1 MNFVKYILENDL
13 GSIETNYSFKELTTI
28 GTGGRIRFLY
38 SPNSVDSLCKAFK
51 FINDNDLKYF
61 ILGNGS
67 NILASDDF
75 FDGIVINTKTLPTYL
90 DIYEDYISVSA
101 SYPTTKLAYDLA
113 KLELGDLSFLGGIPG
128 LLGGA
133 IFNNSG
139 AYGSEIKDVII
150 DVTYINK
157 AGKLVT
163 IERKEIGFNYR
174 DSIFH
179 GYKCIIASARIKVNK
194 IKTFDRLEERL
205 KKRKQS
211 QPHEY
216 KNMGSIFRNT
226 PLIESWKVIDFLNL
240 RGFTIN
246 GAKISEKHTNFIINY
261 NNAKSSDVLTLIEL
275 IKKRAKLEL
284 GINLKTEITII

>member
-1 MNFVKYILENDL
+1 MKNRFTELLGEERVLVNEPMSRHTTFRIGGPADYFLVPSTYEEIGAILK
-13 GSIETNYSFKELTTI
+13 IRKEEQV
-28 GTGGRIRFLY
+28 
-38 SPNSVDSLCKAFK
+38 P
-51 FINDNDLKYF
+51 YF

-90 DIYEDYISVSA
+90 EVYEDYINVSA

-211 QPHEY
+211 QPLEY

-240 RGFTIN
+240 RGFIIN

-284 GINLKTEITII
+284 GIILKTEITII